1 MGAPVNDRKV
11 TKCPCCGEVVKL
23 VDEDITRLYLERVG
37 RNIPLRTLAKM
48 TDLTTRCILNC
59 EKAKTKPQ
67 KLTAERIAK
76 ALDYDGE
83 PEELFEVVL

>member
-11 TKCPCCGEVVKL
+11 VRCPYCGKLVKL

-37 RNIPLRTLAKM
+37 RNIPLRTLSKM
-48 TDLTTRCILNC
+48 TGLTTRCILNC
-59 EKAKTKPQ
+59 EKARTKPQ
-67 KLTAERIAK
+67 KLTAERIAQ
-76 ALDYDGE
+76 ALDFDGE